1 MKVWAVEL
9 TRDAPVEEVEGSLA
23 LEAEALVF
31 TPKDGAR
38 PTRRLALTSLRRVRR
53 LRGSPV
59 LMVVR
64 DEGGLPARTAF
75 YFVQPPPLD
84 RPRSDRSGFGG
95 FPRNPQRKAR
105 RQNAG
110 YFGVWNQEKKA
121 IVREW
126 ERAVRRALPGG

>member
-9 TRDAPVEEVEGSLA
+9 IHEAPLEEVEGSLA
-23 LEAEALVF
+23 LETDALVF
-31 TPKDGAR
+31 SPKGGSR
-38 PTRRLALTSLRRVRR
+38 TTRRIDLASIRKVKR

-64 DEGGLPARTAF
+64 DQRGMPARTAF

-84 RPRSDRSGFGG
+84 RPRSERQGFGG

-121 IVREW
+121 LIREW
-126 ERAVRRALPGG
+126 ERAVRRAMPGR

>member
-1 MKVWAVEL
+1 VKVWAVEL
-9 TRDAPVEEVEGSLA
+9 TRDAPAEEVEGSLA

-38 PTRRLALTSLRRVRR
+38 PARRFALASVRKVRR

-64 DEGGLPARTAF
+64 EEAGLLARTAF

-84 RPRSDRSGFGG
+84 RPRAERPGLGAF
-95 FPRNPQRKAR
+95 RNPQRKAR
-105 RQNAG
+105 RENAS
-110 YFGVWNQEKKA
+110 YFGVWNQEKRP

-126 ERAVRRALPGG
+126 ERAVRRALPG